1 VKLRILGLILVATA
15 AVGCA
20 PQFIDVPPT
29 QRKAMWIERDAIT
42 THAAIGNSEQSEIVL
57 SNVANDQRLN
67 PEERVIW
74 VSGVDMKKSRLQRT
88 MERIGD
94 SDAESNAIR
103 VAQNSAIVE
112 SHYFTV
118 VGSSLGAKGQLS
130 IQKFKANETGRFY
143 VEFLNDGPMT
153 EERVNHMMT
162 AWRELAARLKERG
175 LNTANV
181 IMGGAKYEQPINA
194 IVLVKVGK

>member
-1 VKLRILGLILVATA
+1 MGLRRRYEEEQ
-15 AVGCA
+15 A
-20 PQFIDVPPT
+20 P
-29 QRKAMWIERDAIT
+29 
-42 THAAIGNSEQSEIVL
+42 THC
-57 SNVANDQRLN
+57 
-67 PEERVIW
+67 
-74 VSGVDMKKSRLQRT
+74 
-88 MERIGD
+88 ERIGD

-112 SHYFTV
+112 SHSFTV

>member
-1 VKLRILGLILVATA
+1 
-15 AVGCA
+15 
-20 PQFIDVPPT
+20 
-29 QRKAMWIERDAIT
+29 
-42 THAAIGNSEQSEIVL
+42 
-57 SNVANDQRLN
+57 
-67 PEERVIW
+67 
-74 VSGVDMKKSRLQRT
+74 LQ
-88 MERIGD
+88 D
-94 SDAESNAIR
+94 
-103 VAQNSAIVE
+103 
-112 SHYFTV
+112 FP
-118 VGSSLGAKGQLS
+118 KGQLS